1 MQYLVSPIKASDVF
15 SVCVLGIKLL
25 LGIRWVGSLLYPLPP
40 QPGIALLLGM
50 MHSFELMTDGFLLF
64 PLSPTKCS
72 NSLFLRLQTAF
83 PPFALRG

>member
-15 SVCVLGIKLL
+15 SVCVLGITLL
-25 LGIRWVGSLLYPLPP
+25 LGIRRWVGSLLYPPP
-40 QPGIALLLGM
+40 PPIALLLGM

-64 PLSPTKCS
+64 PLSPTKGS